1 MQKIEFLVQGSAQKP
16 YKVEFYKEADNEFK
30 ALCNCPAG
38 KKGQYCK
45 HRFLILS
52 NDTNGIVSHNIEEV
66 KIVSSWLSGS
76 KIEKAMDNLS
86 RLEEIEYLAKQE
98 TKNAKKQLAKIMNG
112 K

>member
-1 MQKIEFLVQGSAQKP
+1 MQKIEFSVQGSAKEP
-16 YKVEFYKEADNEFK
+16 YKVEFYKEENNEFK

-52 NDTNGIVSHNIEEV
+52 NDSRGIVSNNTEDV
-66 KIVSSWLSGS
+66 KTVSSWLKGS
-76 KIEKAMDNLS
+76 KIEKAMDDLVK
-86 RLEEIEYLAKQE
+86 LEEIEYLAKQE

>member
-1 MQKIEFLVQGSAQKP
+1 MQKIEFLVQGSAQEP

-52 NDTNGIVSHNIEEV
+52 NDINGVVSNNIEEV

-76 KIEKAMDNLS
+76 KIEKAMDNLL
-86 RLEEIEYLAKQE
+86 RLEEIEHLAKQE